1 MRGVPWWFVFQRDG
15 ALTFPIGCGDYYP
28 WIQDPKKQLF
38 LKWEDLFPIPSSSYS
53 IYFRTIDIYWL
64 VVYLPLWKMM
74 EFVKWEYYSQYME
87 KNVPNHHYLYIYIYV
102 IDNPWRSNPGTLH
115 QIRIVRAQQSIRQLP
130 QRRRL
135 WQRFALEDVQDNAA
149 EAIAVPQQGG
159 LGRAPGRRA
168 GNVGDPEILQD
179 GAPVNEF
186 AWTVASKKWLKSIGL
201 KFMVM
206 VDIGIVNGEK

>member
-1 MRGVPWWFVFQRDG
+1 MDPRSKKTTLSQMGRSFSNPIFIIFYLLQDYRYILVGGIPTPLKNDGVRQMGV
-15 ALTFPIGCGDYYP
+15 
-28 WIQDPKKQLF
+28 
-38 LKWEDLFPIPSSSYS
+38 LFPIYG
-53 IYFRTIDIYWL
+53 
-64 VVYLPLWKMM
+64 
-74 EFVKWEYYSQYME
+74 

-186 AWTVASKKWLKSIGL
+186 A
-201 KFMVM
+201 
-206 VDIGIVNGEK
+206 